1 MLERIVTGGQT
12 GVDRAALD
20 VAMEL
25 NIACGGWC
33 PKGRKAEDGVI
44 PSRYPLKETKSQR
57 YECRNELNV
66 RDSDASLILIDGE
79 LEGGTA
85 LTVAF
90 AREWGRPYIVVDLE
104 HPLNPAQVLEWL
116 ESYKVGILNVAGPRE
131 SKAPGINQRAAAFLR
146 QVFLK
151 APLSA

>member
-1 MLERIVTGGQT
+1 MLEQIVSGGQT

-25 NIACGGWC
+25 DISCGGWC

-44 PSRYPLKETKSQR
+44 PSRYPVKETKSHR
-57 YECRNELNV
+57 YECRNEWNV
-66 RDSDASLILIDGE
+66 RDSDASLILICGE

-90 AREWGRPYIVVDLE
+90 AKDWGKPYFVVELE
-104 HPLNPAQVLEWL
+104 APNAPERIREWL
-116 ESYKVGILNVAGPRE
+116 ESHRVRTLNVAGPRE
-131 SKAPGINQRAAAFLR
+131 SKVPGINQRAAEFLR
-146 QVFLK
+146 QVFER
-151 APLSA
+151 